1 MYTLAVRRDFNALH
15 YLIGGDWG
23 VENNIHSH
31 HYKVEVL
38 LEGEKLD
45 QNGYLLD
52 IVDIEQNLTSLTAY
66 FADKI
71 LNKLPEFSG
80 LNPSLENFA
89 KIFLQAFTARTQVDD
104 LNAIELKIWEN
115 DEAWAA
121 YRKRL

>member
-15 YLIGGDWG
+15 YLIGGDCG
-23 VENNIHSH
+23 AENNIHSH
-31 HYKVEVL
+31 RYKVEVL

-52 IVDIEQNLTSLTAY
+52 IVDIEKNLTSLTAY

-71 LNKLPEFSG
+71 LNELPEFSG

-89 KIFLQAFTARTQVDD
+89 KIFTSRAIYSIILDNFTFRM
-104 LNAIELKIWEN
+104 K
-115 DEAWAA
+115 
-121 YRKRL
+121 